1 AQRMRQSLSNGL
13 FNPRG
18 NRAAYAV
25 PNLIVVILTN
35 FQDAR
40 GFNNWLKTESFPEP
54 PAWLGV
60 FCAQQKGL
68 PAQPFP
74 VLMGVM

>member
-1 AQRMRQSLSNGL
+1 MRQSLSNGL

-18 NRAAYAV
+18 NRAAYTV

-40 GFNNWLKTESFPEP
+40 GTNKVTGKSWLFACSLRGGERLDELLLYRRQ
-54 PAWLGV
+54 AD
-60 FCAQQKGL
+60 
-68 PAQPFP
+68 
-74 VLMGVM
+74 